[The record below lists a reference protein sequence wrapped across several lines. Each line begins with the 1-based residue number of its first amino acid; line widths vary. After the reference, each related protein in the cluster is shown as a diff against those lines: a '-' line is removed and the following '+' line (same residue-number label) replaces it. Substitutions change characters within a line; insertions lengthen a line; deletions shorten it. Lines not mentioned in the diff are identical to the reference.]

1 MSSSRCQPR
10 RGASRTWRSK
20 STSRTEP
27 RPSFQRARAGCKRS
41 EMRRQSWCRNRA
53 RHGEAAIQKRPVERL
68 PIEGDKNG
76 TLRDAG
82 GKLVKERILFGKI
95 PHEELFNLKCAGVPP
110 GQTNKKCVGSR
121 CCQPVRSVSVSRKS
135 HLEGSAIRF
144 GRAARDL
151 ASRVRERSSR
161 ARSEGS
167 ENSGVENQ
175 LRKTRCS
182 PK

>member
-1 MSSSRCQPR
+1 
-10 RGASRTWRSK
+10 
-20 STSRTEP
+20 
-27 RPSFQRARAGCKRS
+27 
-41 EMRRQSWCRNRA
+41 MRRQSWCRNRA

-121 CCQPVRSVSVSRKS
+121 AASQSGRLRVEKEP
-135 HLEGSAIRF
+135 LGGIRQ
-144 GRAARDL
+144 RVACAARDL
-151 ASRVRERSSR
+151 CVTRTGKKF
-161 ARSEGS
+161 EG
-167 ENSGVENQ
+167 EIRRLRNSGVENQ